1 MPEKIVSISTHRRYE
16 KGSKRGR
23 QRVFTMGYHTYSGG
37 PGCCWSANYWI
48 KKINKGKAWE
58 LYLSSESALSYKY
71 RLYNGTYSAEHL
83 RDYFES
89 VDFELDEVHWREIGL
104 GRKAEIFLLRPA
116 ILDSPRLKNDA
127 NISNLI
133 IDEKEQLSKS
143 T

>member
-1 MPEKIVSISTHRRYE
+1 MSATIISITTHRRYE

-37 PGCCWSANYWI
+37 PGCCWSCNYWI
-48 KKINKGKAWE
+48 KKIEKGTAWE
-58 LYLSSESALSYKY
+58 LYLSSESALSYKD

-89 VDFELDEVHWREIGL
+89 VDFELEEDHWREIGAGRTAEVVPL
-104 GRKAEIFLLRPA
+104 RSIRKANGPYFRVFK
-116 ILDSPRLKNDA
+116 DSV
-127 NISNLI
+127 
-133 IDEKEQLSKS
+133 

>member
-1 MPEKIVSISTHRRYE
+1 MTEKIVSISTHRRYQ

-48 KKINKGKAWE
+48 KKINQGKAWE
-58 LYLSSESALSYKY
+58 VYLSSESALSYKY
-71 RLYNGTYSAEHL
+71 RHYNGTYSAEHL

-104 GRKAEIFLLRPA
+104 GYPAEVIALEYYRKREIKICF
-116 ILDSPRLKNDA
+116 N
-127 NISNLI
+127 
-133 IDEKEQLSKS
+133 
-143 T
+143 

>member
-1 MPEKIVSISTHRRYE
+1 MSATIISITTHRRYE

-37 PGCCWSANYWI
+37 PGCCWSCNYWI
-48 KKINKGKAWE
+48 KKIKKGTAWE

-89 VDFELDEVHWREIGL
+89 VDFELDENHWREIGA
-104 GRKAEIFLLRPA
+104 GRTAEVVPLRAAKKANGPYFTVFTETI
-116 ILDSPRLKNDA
+116 
-127 NISNLI
+127 
-133 IDEKEQLSKS
+133 

>member
-1 MPEKIVSISTHRRYE
+1 MSAKIVSISSHHRYE

-37 PGCCWSANYWI
+37 PGCCWSCNYWI
-48 KKINKGKAWE
+48 KKIEKGTAWE

-89 VDFELDEVHWREIGL
+89 VDFELEEDHWREIGA
-104 GRKAEIFLLRPA
+104 GRTAEVVPLRAAKKTNGPYFA
-116 ILDSPRLKNDA
+116 VFTGTI
-127 NISNLI
+127 
-133 IDEKEQLSKS
+133 

>member
-1 MPEKIVSISTHRRYE
+1 MSAKIVSISSHHRYE

-58 LYLSSESALSYKY
+58 LYLSSEEALSYRY
-71 RLYNGTYSAEHL
+71 RIYNGTYSAEHL

-89 VDFELDEVHWREIGL
+89 VDFELDEDHWREIGL
-104 GRKAEIFLLRPA
+104 GYPAEVIVLDYYRKREI
-116 ILDSPRLKNDA
+116 KTC
-127 NISNLI
+127 SN
-133 IDEKEQLSKS
+133 
-143 T
+143 